1 MTTCS
6 INEPPLDWS
15 SKGNLNSK
23 LKMENLQMKKFNRI
37 EWLLIL
43 MILIDVIDMAFK
55 LYGKFF

>member
-1 MTTCS
+1 
-6 INEPPLDWS
+6 
-15 SKGNLNSK
+15 
-23 LKMENLQMKKFNRI
+23 MKKFNRI